1 MAMFLLTK
9 ELKLTPTH
17 VGRLLGGR
25 DHSTVIHGANQVN
38 SKIKDDTELL
48 SGHALASGLGEMR
61 RSVISNPTRLGW
73 HSIRINE
80 QWRIVFRWTGAAAE
94 EVEIVDY
101 HDWRD

>member
-1 MAMFLLTK
+1 MNLWPIARRKLEQLDRADSLG
-9 ELKLTPTH
+9 ELRYPQGNRLERLH
-17 VGRLLGGR
+17 GRL
-25 DHSTVIHGANQVN
+25 QV
-38 SKIKDDTELL
+38 
-48 SGHALASGLGEMR
+48 
-61 RSVISNPTRLGW
+61 W